1 MSMLDE
7 KSIHKLLFPDHG
19 GYLGDSNRE
28 VLTVRS
34 VESLQQDLK
43 NAIDTQKNME
53 FLVN

>member
-7 KSIHKLLFPDHG
+7 MSIHKLLFPDHG

-43 NAIDTQKNME
+43 NAIDTQSQVQK
-53 FLVN
+53 LL